1 MEQMDTNLLQS
12 KNQPPAPESK
22 FLHYA
27 VMAVAILIILGSVA
41 YSSSLLFGQTSNN
54 SPVAETSKKPGF
66 FTQIKNLILSSERE
80 LKGQAEDRIN
90 ILLLGIGGEGHDGPY
105 LTDTIILAS
114 IKPSTKQ
121 VALLSIPRDLLMLIP
136 GYGYRKIN
144 NADAFGES
152 KTPGSGPVFASEVI
166 SQTLDIPIHYYIR
179 ADFQAFKDI
188 VDRLGGIRVYVD
200 KSFTDYTFPAA
211 DYKVKTISFE
221 PGWQTMDGETAL
233 NFARSRHG
241 TNGESNDFARSHR
254 QQKILLAVKNK
265 VSSSFFFTAGKIQDI
280 LSSLEKHVNTNM
292 EWWEIAGFYKL
303 TKNLDYEN
311 MINRVLEDGPGKPL
325 VQSRYGDAEVL
336 EPRHDNFD
344 EIKQITRNIFSEETA
359 KAPVAEP
366 ANTARGRSLDPV
378 IEIQNG
384 TWLFGLAA
392 KTKVELETKGVKI
405 TNIGNAQARDYS
417 KTVIYDMS
425 AGRFKKELNQIKD
438 LLGAEI
444 KSPPEA
450 LTVASSTPDILIII
464 GADKKTE

>member
-1 MEQMDTNLLQS
+1 MDTNLLQS
-12 KNQPPAPESK
+12 KNQPPAPASR
-22 FLHYA
+22 FWHYS
-27 VMAVAILIILGSVA
+27 VMAVAILIILGSVV
-41 YSSSLLFGQTSNN
+41 YSSSILFGSTSNN
-54 SPVAETSKKPGF
+54 APPAETNKKPGF
-66 FTQIKNLILSSERE
+66 FTQIKNLILSSDRE
-80 LKGQAEDRIN
+80 LKGQTEDRIN

-152 KTPGSGPVFASEVI
+152 KTPGYGPVFASEVI
-166 SQTLDIPIHYYIR
+166 SQTMDIPIHYYIR
-179 ADFQAFKDI
+179 ADFQAFTDI
-188 VDRLGGIRVYVD
+188 IDRLGGIRVYVD
-200 KSFTDYTFPAA
+200 KSFTDYTFPTA
-211 DYKVKTISFE
+211 DYKVKTLSFE
-221 PGWQTMDGETAL
+221 QGWQTMDGVTAL

-265 VSSSFFFTAGKIQDI
+265 VVSSFFFTVGKIQDI
-280 LSSLEKHVNTNM
+280 LSSLDKRVKTNM
-292 EWWEIAGFYKL
+292 EWWEIASLYKI
-303 TKNLDYEN
+303 TKDLDYEN

-325 VQSRYGDAEVL
+325 IQSRYGDAEVL

-344 EIKQITRNIFSEETA
+344 EIKLIARNIFSEESV
-359 KAPVAEP
+359 KPPAPEP
-366 ANTARGRSLDPV
+366 ANTGRGRSFDPI

-384 TWLFGLAA
+384 TWFFGLAA

-405 TNIGNAQARDYS
+405 TDIGNAQARDYS
-417 KTVIYDMS
+417 ITVIYDMS

-438 LLGAEI
+438 LLGAEV
-444 KSPPEA
+444 KNPPAA
-450 LTVASSTPDILIII
+450 LTAASSTPDILIII
-464 GADKKTE
+464 GADKKTD

>member
-1 MEQMDTNLLQS
+1 MDTNLLQV

-27 VMAVAILIILGSVA
+27 VITVAILIILGSAA
-41 YSSSLLFGQTSNN
+41 YSSSILFGSTSNGA
-54 SPVAETSKKPGF
+54 PTAETSKKPGF
-66 FTQIKNLILSSERE
+66 FTQIKNLILSSDRE
-80 LKGQAEDRIN
+80 LKGQTEDRVN
-90 ILLLGIGGEGHDGPY
+90 ILLLGIGGESHDGPY

-152 KTPGSGPVFASEVI
+152 KMPGYGPVFASEI
-166 SQTLDIPIHYYIR
+166 IGQTLDIPIHYYIR

-188 VDRLGGIRVYVD
+188 IDRLGGIRVYVD
-200 KSFTDYTFPAA
+200 KSFTDYTFPTY

-221 PGWQTMDGETAL
+221 QGWQTLDGETAL

-265 VSSSFFFTAGKIQDI
+265 VSSSFFFTVGKIQDI
-280 LSSLEKHVNTNM
+280 LSSLEQHVNTNL
-292 EWWEIAGFYKL
+292 EWWEIAGLYKL

-325 VQSRYGDAEVL
+325 IQSRYGDAEVL
-336 EPRHDNFD
+336 EPRNDNFD
-344 EIKQITRNIFSEETA
+344 EIKLIARNIFSEEAA

-366 ANTARGRSLDPV
+366 TNLTHGRSLDPI

-384 TWLFGLAA
+384 TWIFGLAA
-392 KTKVELETKGVKI
+392 KTKVELENKGVKI
-405 TNIGNAQARDYS
+405 TDVGNAQTRDYIQ
-417 KTVIYDMS
+417 TVIYDMS
-425 AGRFKKELNQIKD
+425 AGRFKKELNKIKI
-438 LLGAEI
+438 LLNTEI
-444 KSPPEA
+444 KNPPAA
-450 LTVASSTPDILIII
+450 LTAASSTPDILIVI
-464 GADKKTE
+464 GADKKIE

>member
-1 MEQMDTNLLQS
+1 MDTNLLQP
-12 KNQPPAPESK
+12 KNQPPSPESK

-27 VMAVAILIILGSVA
+27 VMAAAILIILGSVT
-41 YSSSLLFGQTSNN
+41 YSSSILFNSTSNGA
-54 SPVAETSKKPGF
+54 PAAETYKKPGF
-66 FTQIKNLILSSERE
+66 LTQIKNLILSSDRE
-80 LKGQAEDRIN
+80 LNGQTEDRIN

-152 KTPGSGPVFASEVI
+152 KTPGYGPIFASEVI

-200 KSFTDYTFPAA
+200 KSFTDYTFPTA

-221 PGWQTMDGETAL
+221 QGWQTMNGETAL

-265 VSSSFFFTAGKIQDI
+265 VSSSFFFTVGKIQDI
-280 LSSLEKHVNTNM
+280 LSSLDKRVNTNL
-292 EWWEIAGFYKL
+292 EWWEIAAIYKM
-303 TKNLDYEN
+303 TKTLDYEN

-325 VQSRYGDAEVL
+325 IQTRYGDAEVL
-336 EPRHDNFD
+336 EPRNDNFD
-344 EIKQITRNIFSEETA
+344 EIKLIARNIFSEEA
-359 KAPVAEP
+359 VKPPAPEP
-366 ANTARGRSLDPV
+366 AKTTRGQSLDPV

-405 TNIGNAQARDYS
+405 TDIGNAQTRDYS
-417 KTVIYDMS
+417 KTAIYDMS
-425 AGRFKKELNQIKD
+425 DGRFKKILYQIRD

-444 KSPPEA
+444 KNSPEN
-450 LTVASSTPDILIII
+450 LFNVSSTPDILIVV
-464 GADKKTE
+464 GTDKNK